1 MNANNNLQQLTS
13 LKQQYKELKFFRSV
27 NNHKRELLEFFGYQ
41 SVKKFQEDYDYRT
54 SEEAY
59 LDMLR
64 MYNQQIDETR
74 LTLENEIDRLKRRQ
88 RDIEKND
95 RRIARQLERDQT
107 TYAEEILDEVNLYD
121 NLEDTVE
128 RRIYVDLRRLGSITR
143 ILADLLNKNRK
154 ILISCGDSLFAITIE
169 AINRLML
176 VINGDTTVE
185 NPDSSVEIIKVL
197 KEQLELELVMIPES
211 TGLLLQTGA
220 FFPFTHLLDS
230 VDLSRYAI
238 YKPSDMFGENYAGTC
253 CLLYAL
259 DRAGVD
265 IEPLKTFVKSSY
277 IPQRVLPT
285 IANSI
290 KRYIVIHSDTAAR
303 HLRKYGNPKDPQ
315 IDIALVKNHYFLMET
330 TKYTSHSIENY
341 FSLNKEDPKWNSI
354 VSYNTRD
361 KRPNYDSKRFINSYD
376 LVRLLVKLKDTH
388 LKSLSGVEIYK
399 MTNYKNLETEIF
411 PSLEFNDGIC
421 HKKWNKELKMY
432 EMINPDGDLKY
443 NEPKKPRKN
452 NIVCTSYFDFETVTA
467 RNDKTSIDHTPYVAC
482 CADVHE
488 FQGTFEGDNCG
499 KDLLTYYCEKYGA
512 IVKAPKK
519 KTKKRKFESVEEEM
533 NDLIDMINEEDEA
546 EEVLDSTPEVKM
558 IAHSL
563 SYDIRFL
570 IKHLYRVNTIEKGS
584 SLMSARGF
592 FYHKDKVV
600 QFSFIDSL
608 QMISMKLEKFQG
620 SFNLDINKAVMP
632 SFDLYTQE
640 NVEQRIHHIDY
651 VLSFVEDV
659 VEKKKK
665 TDSDVDKKEITN
677 KETFLQNAREW
688 DCIVDDVYVDIVKYS
703 NRYCMLDC
711 LVLKAGY
718 EKFTSL
724 VKDALDV
731 NVPDYISMAS
741 MAHDYL
747 IRQGCYEGVLQMSG
761 IVRAFIQ
768 RCVIGGK
775 CMTNSNLMWH
785 IQNDPLADS
794 DFNSLYPS
802 AMVRMEGF
810 LLGKPKIIVNFEPHL
825 YDGYFICI
833 RVTHVGKYLEFPLQ
847 NIMIDG
853 VKQFSNE
860 LVGHVIY
867 VDKTMLE
874 DLIVFQQITFEF
886 LNGYYYDEGFN
897 VTINK
902 VMDDLY
908 KNRTEYKRVENP
920 IELVFK
926 LCMNSSYGMS
936 ILKPID
942 TNNVYIEYAKFPK
955 FVKRHYNSIQEIV
968 DLGNET
974 YRVVVSKPIN
984 RHFNNA
990 PVGVSVL
997 STSKRILNEVLCTAQ
1012 DMNMKIW
1019 YVDTDST
1026 HIADRHVIPLGEE
1039 FKKRYGKELYGD
1051 QLGQMST
1058 DFKLKGAVNAAGKKN
1073 KVTAIESFFLGKK
1086 SYIDHLR
1093 STDKKGDYIYGHH
1106 IRMKGITE
1114 GGLNEMK
1121 NTKFNGDPMLMYKEM
1136 YDNKKLAFNLL
1147 AEKPK
1152 FEMCTNMTVKS
1163 KKVFIRNV
1171 QFKLPKGKQE

>member
-1 MNANNNLQQLTS
+1 
-13 LKQQYKELKFFRSV
+13 
-27 NNHKRELLEFFGYQ
+27 
-41 SVKKFQEDYDYRT
+41 
-54 SEEAY
+54 
-59 LDMLR
+59 
-64 MYNQQIDETR
+64 
-74 LTLENEIDRLKRRQ
+74 
-88 RDIEKND
+88 
-95 RRIARQLERDQT
+95 
-107 TYAEEILDEVNLYD
+107 
-121 NLEDTVE
+121 
-128 RRIYVDLRRLGSITR
+128 
-143 ILADLLNKNRK
+143 
-154 ILISCGDSLFAITIE
+154 
-169 AINRLML
+169 
-176 VINGDTTVE
+176 
-185 NPDSSVEIIKVL
+185 
-197 KEQLELELVMIPES
+197 
-211 TGLLLQTGA
+211 
-220 FFPFTHLLDS
+220 
-230 VDLSRYAI
+230 
-238 YKPSDMFGENYAGTC
+238 
-253 CLLYAL
+253 
-259 DRAGVD
+259 
-265 IEPLKTFVKSSY
+265 
-277 IPQRVLPT
+277 
-285 IANSI
+285 
-290 KRYIVIHSDTAAR
+290 
-303 HLRKYGNPKDPQ
+303 
-315 IDIALVKNHYFLMET
+315 
-330 TKYTSHSIENY
+330 
-341 FSLNKEDPKWNSI
+341 
-354 VSYNTRD
+354 
-361 KRPNYDSKRFINSYD
+361 
-376 LVRLLVKLKDTH
+376 
-388 LKSLSGVEIYK
+388 
-399 MTNYKNLETEIF
+399 
-411 PSLEFNDGIC
+411 
-421 HKKWNKELKMY
+421 
-432 EMINPDGDLKY
+432 
-443 NEPKKPRKN
+443 
-452 NIVCTSYFDFETVTA
+452 
-467 RNDKTSIDHTPYVAC
+467 
-482 CADVHE
+482 
-488 FQGTFEGDNCG
+488 
-499 KDLLTYYCEKYGA
+499 
-512 IVKAPKK
+512 
-519 KTKKRKFESVEEEM
+519 
-533 NDLIDMINEEDEA
+533 
-546 EEVLDSTPEVKM
+546 
-558 IAHSL
+558 
-563 SYDIRFL
+563 
-570 IKHLYRVNTIEKGS
+570 
-584 SLMSARGF
+584 
-592 FYHKDKVV
+592 
-600 QFSFIDSL
+600 
-608 QMISMKLEKFQG
+608 MISMKLEKFQG